1 MKYQTLKLL
10 YPILIAVLLHTG
22 ILNLNCQPTN
32 FVFRHL
38 RVEDGLSQSTVH
50 AIGQDRNGFMWFG
63 TDNGLNK
70 YDGNKFIVYIH
81 DANDTNSIASNFIV
95 EIYEDSY
102 NCLWIGNGYNGLDL
116 FNRESEVFVHY
127 THDQKNEGSISNN
140 NIRVVYEDRNKNL
153 WIGTSGGGL
162 NLYNREKNSFEHIIH
177 DPQNQESLGSN
188 YITSISEDQNGN
200 LWLGSTEGILIK
212 FNPAKHTFK
221 NYSLYG
227 QYKADLFNT
236 TFCKTYVDS
245 DNDVWFGTETGLFY
259 LNQKTEKIT
268 HFNNNN
274 TNAGPNVAAI
284 SSVYEYQKGI
294 LLVATDHGGLNI
306 LNKKTGKFS
315 YLLNKRY
322 DENTISNNQLY
333 DIYCSKNGI
342 IWIGSFHGG
351 INVYDQNAVKFQQFK
366 YLLSGDEELNCCNS
380 VIAIEED
387 ADKNIWLGYDG
398 QGMDIFNP
406 ANNTVKHIL
415 YEPNNINTIRTN
427 CITEIYRDHENNM
440 WIGSYLE
447 GLSVINWKT
456 KKYSHFKHNPEDT
469 NSVCGNN
476 VWTITESS
484 KGKIWIGTMGNGLDM
499 YDPGNKSFTHFKN
512 SVKDIASLSNNDV
525 FIVFEDSHQNI
536 WVGTRNGLNLLKKGE
551 KSFTRFMSDQTKTS
565 GIFGAWIYDIFED
578 GNGNIWIGTDLAL
591 NLYLP
596 KTNQFAYYTEKD
608 GIAGNSVLSILEDN
622 HKNLWLATN
631 KGLTKFSTE
640 DHKAKN
646 YDIADGLQGNE
657 FNYTSS
663 LLAHDGKMYFGGKNG
678 FNVFHPDSI
687 RHNTDIPNVF
697 FTNLSIL
704 NEPVSPHDNN
714 PVTSKQI
721 NYVNSIELTYRQNV
735 ITLEFAALNFTNPKK
750 NQYSY
755 KLEGFD
761 KDWNNVG
768 NRNEVT
774 YTNLNPG
781 VYTFRVKAS
790 NNDGVWN
797 TKGASLQITIHPP
810 FWKTNWFI
818 FIELVVILTIVYLF
832 IYFREKKLQNDKK
845 ILQDKV
851 EERTFQIEEQK
862 AELEEH
868 RNHLEQLIEY
878 RTEELRKA
886 KEKAEESDRLKSA
899 FLANMSHEIRTPMNA
914 IVGFSSLLNDPNL
927 EPEERS
933 EFIELI
939 NANSES
945 LLVLI
950 EDILDL
956 SLIEA
961 NQIIVRN
968 KIFDLNELL
977 DGLQSSY
984 TISNKKSE
992 IKFILSN
999 ELKENN
1005 IRLNTDLF
1013 RVKQILVNML
1023 NNAYK
1028 YTSEGS
1034 IELGC
1039 TLENDNIVFC
1049 VKDTGIGISKEDALI
1064 VFDRFRKLEK
1074 NFTNTYRGAGLGLA
1088 ISKRLTEILGG
1099 SIWVHSEPGKG
1110 SAFYLS
1116 FPLKKVSTE
1125 EIVKKTE
1132 NHKKTGFDWENR
1144 NILIVEDEE
1153 TNYLFLEKILSK
1165 THANIQWAKNGEEAI
1180 SFFNEK
1186 EIYDLVLMDIKMPV
1200 MNGYEAARLI
1210 KNIKPNQI
1218 IIAQTA
1224 YARAEDEYELRNA
1237 GFDDYLSK
1245 PINSDFLFSVLK
1257 KYF

>member
-1 MKYQTLKLL
+1 MKYRRQSII
-10 YPILIAVLLHTG
+10 YPVLSVLLIFVNSI
-22 ILNLNCQPTN
+22 ILHSQPSNL
-32 FVFRHL
+32 VFRHL

-50 AIGQDRNGFMWFG
+50 AIVQDRNGFMWFG

-70 YDGNKFIVYIH
+70 YDGNKFVVYHH
-81 DANDTNSIASNFIV
+81 DANDPQSVASNFIV

-102 NCLWIGNGYNGLDL
+102 RCLWIGNGYNGLDL
-116 FNRESEVFVHY
+116 FDRENEVFIHY
-127 THDQKNEGSISNN
+127 THNPEDAGSISNN
-140 NIRVVYEDRNKNL
+140 NIRTVYEDKHKNL

-162 NLYNREKNSFEHIIH
+162 NLYNRKTNTFAHILK
-177 DPQNQESLGSN
+177 DTLNPSSLGSN
-188 YITSISEDQNGN
+188 FISSIAEDLNGN
-200 LWLGSTEGILIK
+200 LWLGSTEGIIMKFDPIK
-212 FNPAKHTFK
+212 NTFK
-221 NYSLYG
+221 NIPLYG

-236 TFCKTYVDS
+236 TFCNIYIDS
-245 DNDVWFGTETGLFY
+245 DNCVWFGTELGIFMY
-259 LNQKTEKIT
+259 DQQTEKIL
-268 HFNNNN
+268 HLQNINNNR
-274 TNAGPNVAAI
+274 GPNVNAI
-284 SSVYEYQKGI
+284 SSVIEFEKGI
-294 LLVATDHGGLNI
+294 FFIATDHGGLNI
-306 LNKKTGKFS
+306 YNKKTGKFS

-322 DENTISNNQLY
+322 DETTISNDQLY
-333 DIYCSKNGI
+333 NIYRSGNGI

-351 INVYDQNAVKFQQFK
+351 VNIYDQNAIKFEQFK
-366 YLLSGDEELNCCNS
+366 YLLSGDDALNCCNS
-380 VIAIEED
+380 VISIAE
-387 ADKNIWLGYDG
+387 DKNNNIWIGYDG
-398 QGMDIFNP
+398 QGMDIYNP
-406 ANNTVKHIL
+406 QTGQVQNFLSEENNL
-415 YEPNNINTIRTN
+415 NTIRSN
-427 CITEIYRDHENNM
+427 IITEIYKDTQNNM
-440 WIGSYLE
+440 WIGTYLK
-447 GLSVINWKT
+447 GLSVMNWKT
-456 KKYSHFKHNPEDT
+456 KRFTNLMHDPDNP
-469 NSVCGNN
+469 NSLGGNN
-476 VWTITESS
+476 VWTILES
-484 KGKIWIGTMGNGLDM
+484 KNGKIWIGTIGSGADS
-499 YDPGNKSFTHFKN
+499 YDPATKTFRHFVN
-512 SVKDIASLSNNDV
+512 SVADSSSISNNDV
-525 FIVFEDSHQNI
+525 FKIFEDKDQNI
-536 WVGTRNGLNLLKKGE
+536 WIGTRNGLNLLKKDGS
-551 KSFTRFMSDQTKTS
+551 SFKRFLSDQPDNT
-565 GIFGAWIYDIFED
+565 GIFGAWVYDIYQD
-578 GNGNIWIGTDLAL
+578 RNGDIWIGTDLAL
-591 NLYLP
+591 NLYQP
-596 KTNQFAYYTEKD
+596 ETGKFVYFNEND
-608 GIAGNSVLSILEDN
+608 GLKGNSVLSILEDN
-622 HKNLWLATN
+622 HHNLWLSTN
-631 KGLTKFSTE
+631 KGLSKFNYI
-640 DHKAKN
+640 DHTFKN

-657 FNYTSS
+657 FNYTSA
-663 LLAHDGKMYFGGKNG
+663 LLASDGKMYFGGKNG

-687 RHNTDIPNVF
+687 QYNQEKPQVF

-704 NEPVSPHDNN
+704 NAPISPR
-714 PVTSKQI
+714 SK
-721 NYVNSIELTYRQNV
+721 NSILQKNINFVKSVVLTYKQNV
-735 ITLEFAALNFTNPKK
+735 ISLEFAALNFTNPQK
-750 NQYSY
+750 NQYEY
-755 KLEGFD
+755 MLEGFD
-761 KDWNNVG
+761 KEWNKVG
-768 NRNEVT
+768 NRNEAT

-781 VYTFRVKAS
+781 IYTFKVKAS

-797 TKGASLQITIHPP
+797 TEGTSLKITIEPP
-810 FWKTNWFI
+810 FWKTKWFI
-818 FIELVVILTIVYLF
+818 GIELLVIIALIYLYIF
-832 IYFREKKLQNDKK
+832 FREKKLQTDKK
-845 ILQDKV
+845 VLQEKV

-868 RNHLEQLIEY
+868 HNHLEQLIEY

-927 EPEERS
+927 EAEERS

-992 IKFILSN
+992 IKF
-999 ELKENN
+999 
-1005 IRLNTDLF
+1005 RLNTDLF

-1039 TLENDNIVFC
+1039 TLENDNIVFY
-1049 VKDTGIGISKEDALI
+1049 VKDTGIGITKEDALI

-1074 NFTNTYRGAGLGLA
+1074 NFTNTYRGVGLGLA

-1099 SIWVHSEPGKG
+1099 NIWVHSEPGKG

-1116 FPLKKVSTE
+1116 FPFEKVSTE

-1165 THANIQWAKNGEEAI
+1165 TRANIQWAKNGEEAI
-1180 SFFNEK
+1180 SFFKEK
-1186 EIYDLVLMDIKMPV
+1186 DSYDLVLMDIKMPV

-1210 KNIKPNQI
+1210 KNIKPTQI